1 MPKYKITDH
10 ETGKT
15 VIVSGDA
22 PPSDSDAESIFRDAG
37 LRDPALAQAA
47 PAPQA
52 APISPVADAIRSIPG
67 GIAKGVAS
75 VVGLPGDV
83 SNLFNAGGDK
93 LLSLMGESPDVIKKM
108 QSQREALPIKPVSSA
123 QVNKAVSDPFG
134 GYYQPQTKAGQY
146 TETVASFAPNALAPG
161 SIPAKLARMVI
172 PGVASE
178 AAGQATKG
186 SKYEGLARAGGAL
199 LGGIGEGLGEGM
211 LLKAP
216 KAPTLAELGD
226 MKNKAY
232 QAADQ
237 AGVVIRPDA
246 FQKFATDLGDDL
258 TKNNVVQADIH
269 KNALSALN
277 VIQDEAASG
286 APMSLSRA
294 DAVRKAVNGAI
305 EKAANP
311 MSGSRDD
318 LRLAMKVKSGLDDF
332 LDNLKPT
339 DTLSG
344 DASVAVPILKEAR
357 SLAAKQ
363 YKGEQIQEIIDL
375 AQNSASTNYSASGY
389 EQALRVGFKNLN
401 AKMIKDPNLAK
412 TFTDAEREAIVKV
425 AKGGAI
431 GNGLRLL
438 GKFSPTGPVSSGMAS
453 VVGGGLGGGVGSLVG
468 GPVGG
473 AIGGLA
479 GAAAL
484 GGTGALARSGATAIT
499 SRNAQAVS
507 DLVRGGAPA
516 ASQGMTPKLLTG
528 LLLSQAA
535 HQ

>member
-1 MPKYKITDH
+1 MPIRVQTPDGNVAEFPDDMNPADIEAVLQKQY
-10 ETGKT
+10 
-15 VIVSGDA
+15 
-22 PPSDSDAESIFRDAG
+22 PS
-37 LRDPALAQAA
+37 QAA
-47 PAPQA
+47 PQAPV
-52 APISPVADAIRSIPG
+52 STVADIAKSIPTG
-67 GIAKGVAS
+67 VSKGISSLA
-75 VVGLPGDV
+75 GLPGDI
-83 SNLFNAGGDK
+83 AGLAGKGLDKVGDLIGIPLRSDQQRSDLD
-93 LLSLMGESPDVIKKM
+93 LLG
-108 QSQREALPIKPVSSA
+108 SA
-123 QVNKAVSDPFG
+123 NINKRIQDTAG
-134 GYYQPQTKAGQY
+134 KYYKPQTKAGQY
-146 TETVASFAPNALAPG
+146 AETIASFAPNALAPG
-161 SIPAKLARMVI
+161 SIPARLARVAI

-199 LGGIGEGLGEGM
+199 LGGIGEGLGEGL

-237 AGVVIRPDA
+237 AGVVIAPQS
-246 FQKFATDLGDDL
+246 FQKFATDLGSDL

-269 KNALSALN
+269 KNALSALS

-286 APMSLSRA
+286 APMTLSRA

-305 EKAANP
+305 EKAAGPNG
-311 MSGSRDD
+311 SGDD
-318 LRLAMKVKSGLDDF
+318 LRLAMKVKNGLDDY
-332 LDNLKPT
+332 LDNLQPH
-339 DTLSG
+339 DTLAG
-344 DASVAVPILKEAR
+344 DPTVAVPLLKEAR
-357 SLAAKQ
+357 SIARRQ
-363 YKGEQIQEIIDL
+363 FKGEQIQEIIDL

-453 VVGGGLGGGVGSLVG
+453 VVGGGLGGGIGSMVG
-468 GPVGG
+468 GPMGGAAGGLIGAATLGGVGG
-473 AIGGLA
+473 LSRA
-479 GAAAL
+479 
-484 GGTGALARSGATAIT
+484 GATAIT

-507 DLVRGGAPA
+507 DLVRGGVPA
-516 ASQGMTPKLLTG
+516 ASQGMTPKLLTD